1 MFGKGFGFGLFS
13 GLSVEDEAFGP
24 LGTSNEEDTDFT
36 FGWDDGLNA
45 LDVGVLA
52 GEGDTGADVDGVLEH
67 LEAVIEEEFPEGG
80 GLTALVVF
88 LYREVKADK

>member
-1 MFGKGFGFGLFS
+1 MFGEGFGFGLFS

-24 LGTSNEEDTDFT
+24 LCTGDEENSDFA

>member
-1 MFGKGFGFGLFS
+1 M
-13 GLSVEDEAFGP
+13 EDKAFGP
-24 LGTSNEEDTDFT
+24 LGTSDEEDTDFT
-36 FGWDDGLNA
+36 FGRDGGLNA

-88 LYREVKADK
+88 LHGEVKADK

>member
-1 MFGKGFGFGLFS
+1 MFGEGFGFGLFG
-13 GLSVEDEAFGP
+13 GLSVEDKAFGP

-36 FGWDDGLNA
+36 FGRDDGLNA

>member
-1 MFGKGFGFGLFS
+1 M
-13 GLSVEDEAFGP
+13 EDKAFGP
-24 LGTSNEEDTDFT
+24 LGAGDEENTDFA
-36 FGWDDGLNA
+36 FGRDGGLDT

-52 GEGDTGADVDGVLEH
+52 RKGDTGADGDGILEH

>member
-1 MFGKGFGFGLFS
+1 MFGEGFGFGLFS

-24 LGTSNEEDTDFT
+24 LCTGDEENSDFA

-80 GLTALVVF
+80 SLTALVVF
-88 LYREVKADK
+88 LHGEIKADK